1 LARILLRK
9 LSDEFGIISV
19 TVVAATCFA
28 LQGESEVVEV
38 DLEVAFGKESEGKMT
53 KVWKCKEERWKEG

>member
-9 LSDEFGIISV
+9 LSDEFETIGV
-19 TVVAATCFA
+19 TVMAATCFA

-38 DLEVAFGKESEGKMT
+38 DWEVVFGKESEGKMT
-53 KVWKCKEERWKEG
+53 KVWRCRKE